1 MANNAENWGNQK
13 NVRRKIKKLRRNTHV
28 WKIWGEM
35 CKNAKDAKHPPPAQ
49 VHPPV
54 LGTGMQ
60 PTENRK

>member
-13 NVRRKIKKLRRNTHV
+13 KCEEKNQKIAQKYARLENLGGNVQK
-28 WKIWGEM
+28 
-35 CKNAKDAKHPPPAQ
+35 CKRCQTPPPAQ